1 MLSLLIIFYR
11 LYDTNNDGYIEFRE
25 FLLLVYILSKGSPEE
40 NLEQIFKLLDED
52 NSGEISMKEFKQVVH
67 DMFLLANV
75 EDISQ
80 SVQELLVEKAFIE
93 MYRNDDGKV
102 TMEEFV
108 AACLGEKKFSKML
121 TVKLIDVFVE

>member
-1 MLSLLIIFYR
+1 MLSLLINFYR

-25 FLLLVYILSKGSPEE
+25 FMLLVYILSKGSPEE

-80 SVQELLVEKAFIE
+80 SVQELLVEVTSQYFCNDF
-93 MYRNDDGKV
+93 MY
-102 TMEEFV
+102 
-108 AACLGEKKFSKML
+108 KKM
-121 TVKLIDVFVE
+121 